1 MSDSLG
7 PEERQM
13 AASQRAYTAASRGES
28 VETPAVAYV
37 PRTMSFNWTWKYFIG
52 LFLWMVL
59 YAAIG
64 VGFFTRGFLLSRSV
78 LTDVSPCNWGLSEL
92 HEAPG
97 PVQGGCWTE
106 PKFEKTIMLVIDALR
121 FDFST
126 PQPGSDKPYHNAL
139 TVMSELNEK
148 QPNQAFLSKFVAD
161 PPTTTLQRLKG
172 LTTGSLPTFIDAGSN
187 FAGSEIDE
195 DNWVYQMWA
204 LNQTVY
210 QCGDDTWQALF
221 GKYFADSNPYESL
234 NVWDLYSVDNGVKE
248 HLMPAYH
255 SGNYR
260 MNIGH
265 TLGVD
270 HAGHRYGPDS
280 PKMTE
285 KLQEM
290 DEYIREIID
299 AMDDETLLI
308 VFGDHGMD
316 SKGDHGGESDLE
328 VDATLFMYAR
338 KDWVAES
345 AVSKGEYPSIPQIDL
360 VPTLSLLMGI
370 PIPFNNLGSPISE
383 AFLGPEKNPQALA
396 NALQLT
402 SAQIENYRQKYGFD
416 GLGGLYEKT
425 VKVDSSK
432 ANMWE
437 SVISNHYNFQRSN
450 LDQCRSLW
458 AQFDFASIFAGFG
471 IIGSSLILLVLYS
484 RLPIL
489 DVEGSLEKLCH
500 YSGIS
505 AFVTAPFFYALAS
518 YGAFGQSWPF
528 DSLWTGGL
536 GFCVGTTLGYSIYYI
551 RHFSKNIARAEVGT
565 IAVILI
571 TIIHVALFSSNSFT
585 IWEDNILSFL
595 MSTIG
600 FGLLIN
606 AAQLPSTNPN
616 RAKAISHSIIFLIL
630 TRASAFSRLCREEHG
645 DKCSTTFYSSDASS
659 VSAPYTVALLA
670 LGAFLLPLLVKGFLI
685 ESGSD
690 HGSAKFHIWGLFG
703 VMMSV
708 AMYWFLDLFVT
719 EQLRWSD
726 PLFGDIEL
734 LSSMKLTI
742 ARIVLGVTLLAANV
756 SWMFGLCVEIKYT
769 KKDGVT
775 QAQILGYSNV
785 YGAQYLLLVLNF
797 FGAILLVS
805 KPLGGVMMTIQMY
818 HIMTTIDLLH
828 ILETPASIGPV
839 ILAVLGNSYFFS
851 TGHQATIPS
860 VQWDIG
866 FVATNTISFP
876 LTHLAIVL
884 NSLGPQILSTFAT
897 PLLALWK
904 IPPVRKPSLLFAS
917 CGQSMLVSVAY
928 QTAVTLSAA
937 VFATHFRRHLM
948 VWKIFAP
955 RYMLGGLTLIVVNVV
970 AVLVIGFG
978 VGNII
983 NHVRKTFGTGS
994 KKTVTAPVA
1003 HKSDLGEQW
1012 DALQ

>member
-1 MSDSLG
+1 MTSLG
-7 PEERQM
+7 PEELQK
-13 AASQRAYTAASRGES
+13 AAAQRAYTASSRHES
-28 VETPAVAYV
+28 IDTPVAAYV
-37 PRTMSFNWTWKYFIG
+37 PRQMSFDWTWKYFCG

-59 YAAIG
+59 YDAIG

-78 LTDVSPCNWGLSEL
+78 LTDVSSCDWQLTDL
-92 HEAPG
+92 HEASPSG
-97 PVQGGCWTE
+97 ACWSE
-106 PKFEKTIMLVIDALR
+106 PKFDKTVMLVIDALR

-139 TVMSELNEK
+139 TVMSNLQK
-148 QPNQAFLSKFVAD
+148 SQPKNAYLSRFIAD

-195 DNWVYQMWA
+195 DNWVYQMYA

-210 QCGDDTWQALF
+210 QCGDDTWDALF
-221 GKYFADSNPYESL
+221 GKYFTDAAPYESL
-234 NVWDLYSVDNGVKE
+234 NVWDLYTVDNGVKE
-248 HLMPAYH
+248 HLLPAYK

-260 MNIGH
+260 MTIGH

-299 AMDDETLLI
+299 ALDDDTLLI

-328 VDATLFMYAR
+328 VDATLFMYS
-338 KDWVAES
+338 KKQWVAPS
-345 AVSKGEYPSIPQIDL
+345 DVEYPSVPQIDL
-360 VPTLSLLMGI
+360 VPTLSLLMGL
-370 PIPFNNLGSPISE
+370 PVPFNNLGSPISE
-383 AFLGPEKNPQALA
+383 AFLGPNKDNKALA

-402 SAQIENYRQKYGFD
+402 SAQIEHYRRTYGFD
-416 GLGGLYEKT
+416 GLHGLYEKT
-425 VKVDSSK
+425 VNVDSSK
-432 ANMWE
+432 TNMLD
-437 SVISNHYNFQRSN
+437 SIIANHYKYQRTN
-450 LDQCRSLW
+450 LEQCRSLW
-458 AQFDFASIFAGFG
+458 AQFDFSSIFAGFA
-471 IIGSSLILLVLYS
+471 IIGSSLILMILYS
-484 RLPIL
+484 RLAIL
-489 DVEGSLEKLCH
+489 DVEGSLEQLCH
-500 YSGIS
+500 FSGLS
-505 AFVTAPFFYALAS
+505 AFMTAPFFYALS
-518 YGAFGQSWPF
+518 NYGLLGESWPF
-528 DSLWTGGL
+528 DPLWTSGL
-536 GFCVGTTLGYSIYYI
+536 GFCVGTTLGYTIYYLQ
-551 RHFSKNIARAEVGT
+551 HFSKQFARAEFGT
-565 IAVILI
+565 IVVILI
-571 TIIHVALFSSNSFT
+571 TIVHVALFTSNSFT

-595 MSTIG
+595 LSTIG

-606 AAQLPSTNPN
+606 AAQLPASNPN
-616 RAKAISHSIIFLIL
+616 RAKAISHSIMFLIL
-630 TRASAFSRLCREEHG
+630 TRTSAISRLCREEHG

-659 VSAPYTVALLA
+659 VSAPYTVALLV

-685 ESGSD
+685 ESGAD

-703 VMMSV
+703 VMLSV
-708 AMYWFLDLFVT
+708 AVYWFLDLFVT
-719 EQLRWSD
+719 EQLNWAD

-769 KKDGVT
+769 KKDGVS

-805 KPLGGVMMTIQMY
+805 KPLGGVMIIIQMY

-828 ILETPASIGPV
+828 ILQTPKSIGPV
-839 ILAVLGNSYFFS
+839 ILAVLGNAYFFS

-884 NSLGPQILSTFAT
+884 NSLGPQILATFAT

-904 IPPVRKPSLLFAS
+904 IPPVRKPSLLFANCS
-917 CGQSMLVSVAY
+917 QSVLMAMAY

-955 RYMLGGLTLIVVNVV
+955 RYMLGGLNLIVVDVAAVIVV
-970 AVLVIGFG
+970 AFG

-983 NHVRKTFGTGS
+983 NRVKNTFGTGA
-994 KKTVTAPVA
+994 KKTVTADVSE
-1003 HKSDLGEQW
+1003 KSDLGEQW
-1012 DALQ
+1012 DALG

>member
-1 MSDSLG
+1 MTDRLG

-13 AASQRAYTAASRGES
+13 AAAQRAYTAASRGEGI
-28 VETPAVAYV
+28 ETPAVAYV
-37 PRTMSFNWTWKYFIG
+37 PRTMSFEWTWKYFIG

-59 YAAIG
+59 YDAIG

-78 LTDVSPCNWGLSEL
+78 LTDVSPSDWQLTEL
-92 HEAPG
+92 HEP
-97 PVQGGCWTE
+97 PHIDNGCWTE
-106 PKFEKTIMLVIDALR
+106 PKFDKAIMLVIDALR

-126 PQPGSDKPYHNAL
+126 PQPGSNKPYHNAL
-139 TVMSELNEK
+139 TVMSELNQN
-148 QPNQAFLSKFVAD
+148 QPNKAFLSKFVAD

-210 QCGDDTWQALF
+210 QCGDDTWDALF
-221 GKYFADSNPYESL
+221 GKYFAAANPYDSL
-234 NVWDLYSVDNGVKE
+234 NVWDLYTVDNGVKE
-248 HLMPAYH
+248 HLLPAYK

-260 MNIGH
+260 MSIGH

-299 AMDDETLLI
+299 SLDDDTLLI

-328 VDATLFMYAR
+328 VDATLFMYSK
-338 KDWVAES
+338 KDWVAPNDQISE
-345 AVSKGEYPSIPQIDL
+345 GGYPSIPQIDL
-360 VPTLSLLMGI
+360 VPTLSLLMGL
-370 PIPFNNLGSPISE
+370 PIPFNNLGSPIAE
-383 AFLGPEKNPQALA
+383 AFLGPNKDPKALA
-396 NALQLT
+396 NVLQLT

-416 GLGGLYEKT
+416 DLGGLYKKT

-432 ANMWE
+432 AGMWE
-437 SVISNHYNFQRSN
+437 SIVSNHYNFQRTN

-458 AQFDFASIFAGFG
+458 AQFDFASIFAGFA
-471 IIGSSLILLVLYS
+471 IIGSSLILMILYS

-489 DVEGSLEKLCH
+489 DVEGSLEKLCN
-500 YSGIS
+500 YSGLS
-505 AFVTAPFFYALAS
+505 AFMTAPAFYALAS
-518 YGAFGQSWPF
+518 YGAFGESWPF
-528 DSLWTGGL
+528 DALWTSGL
-536 GFCVGTTLGYSIYYI
+536 GFCVGTLLGYSIYYI
-551 RHFSKNIARAEVGT
+551 RHFSKKLQRAEIGT

-571 TIIHVALFSSNSFT
+571 TLIHVALFTSNSFT

-595 MSTIG
+595 LSTIG

-606 AAQLPSTNPN
+606 AAQLPSSNAN
-616 RAKAISHSIIFLIL
+616 RAKAISHSIMFLIL
-630 TRASAFSRLCREEHG
+630 TRTSAVSRLCREEHG

-659 VSAPYTVALLA
+659 VPAPYTVALLI

-708 AMYWFLDLFVT
+708 AVYWFLDLFVT
-719 EQLRWSD
+719 EQLKWSD

-734 LSSMKLTI
+734 LSNMKLTI

-756 SWMFGLCVEIKYT
+756 SWMFGLCVEVKYT
-769 KKDGVT
+769 KKDGVN

-805 KPLGGVMMTIQMY
+805 KPLGGVMMIIQMY

-839 ILAVLGNSYFFS
+839 ILAVLGNAYFFS

-876 LTHLAIVL
+876 LTHLALVL
-884 NSLGPQILSTFAT
+884 NSLGPQILSTVST
-897 PLLALWK
+897 PLLVLWK
-904 IPPVRKPSLLFAS
+904 IPPVRKSSLLFAS

-955 RYMLGGLTLIVVNVV
+955 RYMLGGLTLIVVDVV
-970 AVLVIGFG
+970 AVLVVGFG

-983 NHVRKTFGTGS
+983 NHVKKTFGTDA
-994 KKTVTAPVA
+994 KKTVTANTSL
-1003 HKSDLGEQW
+1003 KSDLGEQW